1 MWLYIRIPG
10 TMTYA
15 AESGHD
21 DRVCAFMIAAVTS
34 FIEDPDASFV
44 YTEERPVL
52 VKQQTTNRIGDVIMP
67 MPFIDHGDP
76 RGRFHLETKSWL
88 VL

>member
-1 MWLYIRIPG
+1 
-10 TMTYA
+10 
-15 AESGHD
+15 
-21 DRVCAFMIAAVTS
+21 MIAVVTS

-52 VKQQTTNRIGDVIMP
+52 VKQQAPNRIGNVIMP
-67 MPFIDHGDP
+67 MPFIDGGDP
-76 RGRFHLETKSWL
+76 RGRHHTETKSWL